1 MGFKVDYTALDT
13 MYYTMYNEASNWSNT
28 LGELAE
34 NTANLKDSSNMDGK
48 GADNIRLYLDSVHN
62 TILASLI
69 TLIKLHME
77 NCLLYKRDY
86 MTNVDTSVH
95 ALIDESEI
103 KDIQNSMKGY
113 NEDISLIEDT
123 VQSSLS
129 SVSSIISVKC
139 YGYKTVKS
147 DYNAIV
153 KMIDDL
159 GNKIGDLENT
169 HYSGDFSETEEMI
182 SALTAFIKLQQS
194 SSRDYKTNFALD
206 SLVQTDEFLKLATAY
221 VSTQQKSEEITDAV
235 ALAADEE
242 NARVEVLKQEQEEY
256 ERRKKNAETEKWL
269 VTGAC
274 VIGSITAIVVIVGT
288 GGTATPLVVGT
299 VSAVSGAVMA
309 GNNAAADQYV
319 ESGQI
324 VPTDWGKVG
333 SQALLGGVS
342 GFITGYVGAGVGGY
356 LTNTMSAAGSTF
368 LNSSNMAVR
377 IGSNAVIGS
386 SSQLVSGMASRGA
399 TTFVTTTIA
408 TGGDVSTAFIDA
420 LHASMDAKSILVDVT
435 IGGITGGIKGIKEP
449 PKQITDPKQITKEM
463 KETKPKNSPSAK
475 RWLEKE
481 GGKLQIE
488 SDGTWVYTDSDG
500 VTVRY
505 EDGYPNF
512 KKAGVVKQ
520 EVKIDKMGDY
530 ADDFSNADD
539 VAAQRGT
546 PRDAANNT
554 WHHSEDG
561 KHMQEIDK
569 AIHKKFTH
577 RGGMSNQKN
586 GIQVKTGINK
596 NITVQQAVDLYS
608 EGVENAYPGVDQY
621 FKPDFLDDSSDKKY
635 NFKLP

>member
-1 MGFKVDYTALDT
+1 MGFKVDYSALDM
-13 MYYTMYNEASNWSNT
+13 MYYTMYNEASKWNDSLNK
-28 LGELAE
+28 LAQ
-34 NTANLKDSSNMDGK
+34 NTASLKDSTNMSGD
-48 GADNIRLYLDSVHN
+48 GADSVRLYLDAVHN
-62 TILASLI
+62 TILASL
-69 TLIKLHME
+69 LNLVKLHMD

-86 MTNVDTSVH
+86 MSNVDDSVH

-103 KDIQNSMKGY
+103 KDIKDSMGGY
-113 NEDISLIEDT
+113 RDDISLIDET
-123 VQSSLS
+123 VQNALK

-139 YGYKTVKS
+139 YGATTVNTNFNS
-147 DYNAIV
+147 V
-153 KMIDDL
+153 TKMIDEL
-159 GNKIGDLENT
+159 GNTIGSLENT
-169 HYSGDFSETEEMI
+169 HSSADFNETQQMI
-182 SALTAFIKLQQS
+182 TALTSFIKLQQS
-194 SSRDYKTNFALD
+194 NSRDYKTSFSLD
-206 SLVQTDEFLKLATAY
+206 SVTGTAEFLELARAY
-221 VSTQQKSEEITDAV
+221 VSTQQKSEEIAEDVTI
-235 ALAADEE
+235 AANEE
-242 NARVEVLKQEQEEY
+242 SERVKVLKQEQEEY
-256 ERRKKNAETEKWL
+256 EKRKKQAETEKWI

-288 GGTATPLVVGT
+288 GGTATPLVVGA
-299 VSAVSGAVMA
+299 VSAASGAVMA

-324 VPTDWGKVG
+324 MPTDWGEVG

-356 LTNTMSAAGSTF
+356 LTNTMTSAGSTF
-368 LNSSNMAVR
+368 LNSSSMAVR

-386 SSQLVSGMASRGA
+386 TSQMVSGMASRGA
-399 TTFVTTTIA
+399 TTFVTTTI
-408 TGGDVSTAFIDA
+408 TTGDVSTAFIDA
-420 LHASMDAKSILVDVT
+420 LHASTDAKSILVDVA
-435 IGGITGGIKGIKEP
+435 IGGVTGGIKGIKEP

-463 KETKPKNSPSAK
+463 METKPKNSPSAK

-481 GGKLQIE
+481 GGKLSIE

-505 EDGYPNF
+505 ENGYPNF

-539 VAAQRGT
+539 AAAQRGT

-586 GIQVKTGINK
+586 GIQVKTGLNK
-596 NITVQQAVDLYS
+596 NITIQEAIDLYS
-608 EGVENAYPGVDQY
+608 EGVEKSYPGVDQY
-621 FKPDFLDDSSDKKY
+621 FKPDFLDDSGDKNY